1 MKSKV
6 KPKLLTDYPYMRAW
20 CDFVGY
26 QPSLIQSQVE
36 RARELKAP
44 QDVLE
49 ESGPG
54 QWLRLG
60 DLKSP
65 TAHAYLRTAVEI
77 TDVGHA

>member
-6 KPKLLTDYPYMRAW
+6 KPERLTDYPYMRAW

-26 QPSLIQSQVE
+26 QPSLIQSQVD

-44 QDVLE
+44 HDDLE
-49 ESGPG
+49 KSGPG

-65 TAHAYLRTAVEI
+65 TAHAYLRTAVE
-77 TDVGHA
+77 TMGFGHA

>member
-6 KPKLLTDYPYMRAW
+6 KSELLSDYPYMRAW

-26 QPSLIQSQVE
+26 QPSLIKSQVE

-44 QDVLE
+44 HDVLE

-65 TAHAYLRTAVEI
+65 TAHAYLRTAVELM
-77 TDVGHA
+77 DAGHA

>member
-6 KPKLLTDYPYMRAW
+6 KPKLSTDYPYMRAW

-26 QPSLIQSQVE
+26 QPSLIQSQVD
-36 RARELKAP
+36 RARELNAP

-54 QWLRLG
+54 QWLRLA

-65 TAHAYLRTAVEI
+65 TAHAYLRTAVEMI
-77 TDVGHA
+77 AVGHA